1 MSPAAATVAV
11 VIPAWNAGRW
21 IAATLD
27 SVLAQSYRP
36 LDIVVVDDGST
47 DDTAAVVAR
56 YAPTVRYL
64 HQRNQGQAAARN
76 HGVSASRGEFIAFLD
91 SDNLWL
97 PDKLAHQVAL
107 LHACPGAPLAF
118 CNYVGFGELAGPPG
132 FSRGPVL
139 ARLASQPVDAR
150 ITAPSTDSL
159 RQAQGEQQCFPFA
172 LSCELIEQSKGRTAV
187 TTRLLIAEDQVTPL
201 LDDLFCQVP
210 STWLLRRTAFEQAG
224 GFDPTLRHGGEDW
237 LLAARLALLGPFACD
252 SRILAQRREFPTSH
266 SRNTDAL
273 AGLTDALQRLLSG
286 AELPAAIRQQVA
298 DRLAVQALNLGL
310 AALRTH
316 ECTRARDWLALAWRH
331 GTARPAAQRWKHRL
345 RCLIGG
351 ALSYGPVALRRRL
364 LGT

>member
-56 YAPTVRYL
+56 YAPTVRCL
-64 HQRNQGQAAARN
+64 RQRNQGQAAARN
-76 HGVSASRGEFIAFLD
+76 HGVSASHGEFIAFLD
-91 SDNLWL
+91 SDDLWL

-107 LHACPGAPLAF
+107 LRACPHAPLAF

-132 FSRGPVL
+132 FNRGPVL
-139 ARLASQPVDAR
+139 ARLASQPVDA
-150 ITAPSTDSL
+150 
-159 RQAQGEQQCFPFA
+159 
-172 LSCELIEQSKGRTAV
+172 

-210 STWLLRRTAFEQAG
+210 STWLLRRAAFEQVG

-252 SRILAQRREFPTSH
+252 SRMLAQRREFPTSH

-273 AGLTDALQRLLSG
+273 AGLTDALQRLLTD
-286 AELPAAIRQQVA
+286 AELPITIRHHVA

-310 AALRTH
+310 EALRTH
-316 ECTRARDWLALAWRH
+316 ECARARDWLSLAWRH
-331 GTARPAAQRWKHRL
+331 GEARPAAQRWKHRL
-345 RCLIGG
+345 RCLVGG
-351 ALSYGPVALRRRL
+351 ALSYGPAALRRRL